1 LKLLKEKI
9 KEKENQN
16 QNLNE
21 EIKMIKKVYFD
32 KLLINFEKIK
42 GMTKE
47 INEEKNNIKNKE
59 EIIKSNENEIYF
71 KNKNIIDLKN
81 LINGNF

>member
-1 LKLLKEKI
+1 MKLLKEKI